1 MHTLPPLPYDYDA
14 LEPIID
20 TQTMQIHHTRHH
32 QTYIDKLNTWLS
44 AYPQY
49 EWLSVTDLLQQFDT
63 LPDALKP
70 VVRNHGGGH
79 ANHSFFWKIM
89 CPVATSEVYKV
100 ESKVIMDAISQSFGS
115 FESFVEQFRTAAMNQ
130 FGSGRCRLVKGHES
144 WVASEEWL
152 LTDSK
157 KLSIMSTAN
166 QDNPLMQGLLPILW
180 LDVREHAYYLKYQNK
195 RLDYINAWFSVI
207 NWKEVEKNLIS

>member
-100 ESKVIMDAISQSFGS
+100 ESKILMDAISQSFGS

-130 FGSGRCRLVKGHES
+130 FGSGRCRLVKSHES
-144 WVASEEWL
+144 WVTSEEWL

-166 QDNPLMQGLLPILW
+166 QDNALMQGLLPILW